1 MWFRALGSGIKVL
14 CFCSAEFGDCHG
26 GLGVGIGVWWVL
38 VVRFH
43 GLGTRVWALGFVLVR
58 VQGVLNQEIIEAH
71 RQCSQHE
78 PCQPRPGKCG

>member
-1 MWFRALGSGIKVL
+1 MWFRVLGSGIKVL

-43 GLGTRVWALGFVLVR
+43 GLGTRVWALGFVLVKSVISR
-58 VQGVLNQEIIEAH
+58 ISGL
-71 RQCSQHE
+71 RF
-78 PCQPRPGKCG
+78 RFLDL